1 MRVLSFYNTG
11 ECNEQS
17 SGAVSFRKGRDA
29 SYSDADSVWV
39 NAVRS
44 VSSRRSRGE
53 ENRRSAE
60 CAVRSCK
67 RTGAAGAG
75 GSTAAVVR
83 QSGI

>member
-1 MRVLSFYNTG
+1 MRVLPFYNTS

-17 SGAVSFRKGRDA
+17 SGAVPFRQGRDA
-29 SYSDADSVWV
+29 SHSNVDSVRV

-44 VSSRRSRGE
+44 VSSRRARGE